1 MTKEALADIYY
12 EKLKDTDNPGLTLAR
27 FFCEL
32 NDKTIDKDRIILF
45 NKLLKLFCRYTI
57 YFSIMDLFGYEKA
70 DLNGN
75 LYGLLM
81 YYCKS
86 RLEKESKNSPQSENL
101 DDFISDV
108 EKQKRAQKKISK
120 TLEIKELNE

>member
-12 EKLKDTDNPGLTLAR
+12 SKLKDADNPGLTLAR

-32 NDKTIDKDRIILF
+32 NDKTIDKDRVILF
-45 NKLLKLFCRYTI
+45 NRLLKLFGRYTI

-81 YYCKS
+81 YYCKN
-86 RLEKESKNSPQSENL
+86 RIEKESKNSLQSENL
-101 DDFISDV
+101 DDFISDI
-108 EKQKRAQKKISK
+108 EKQKRTQKKISK
-120 TLEIKELNE
+120 TLEIRKLDE